1 MSNKE
6 ILYLIVPCYNEE
18 EVLAD
23 TAKQLTQ
30 KLGTL
35 IEDGIISPD
44 SRILFVDDGSI
55 DNTWGMIYDLHN
67 EQSSAISGLRLAT
80 NVGHQNAIL
89 AGLFNAVEYC
99 DITITIDADLQQ
111 DINAIGHFLDKYH
124 EGNDIVYG
132 IRNTRNTDSFFK
144 KATAS
149 LFYGIMKLLGAKII
163 KNSADYRLLS
173 KKAIVALMQ
182 YNETNL
188 FLRGILPLVG
198 FKSDVVHFD
207 VKKRL
212 AGTSKYT
219 LAKMFSLALNGITS
233 FSVKPIRA
241 IMAIGVISF
250 LASLIIAIVHAVLY
264 FMGQIPTPGLTT
276 IVLSIWALGGLQL
289 VAIGIVGEYI
299 GKTYIETKRRPRYEI
314 WEFVK

>member
-1 MSNKE
+1 VSNNDV
-6 ILYLIVPCYNEE
+6 LYIVVPCYNEE

-23 TAKQLTQ
+23 TAGQLTQ
-30 KLGTL
+30 KLQAL
-35 IEDGIISPD
+35 IEHETVSSD
-44 SRILFVDDGSI
+44 SRILFVDDGSS
-55 DNTWGMIYDLHN
+55 DNTWGLICNLHG
-67 EQSSAISGLRLAT
+67 EQGSVISGLRLAT

-89 AGLFNAVEYC
+89 AGLFSAAPLC

-111 DINAIGHFLDKYH
+111 DINAIDSFLEKYRA
-124 EGNDIVYG
+124 GSDIVYG
-132 IRNTRNTDSFFK
+132 VRNTRNTDSVFK

-149 LFYGIMKLLGAKII
+149 LFYCIMKALGAKII

-173 KKAIVALMQ
+173 KKAILALMQ
-182 YNETNL
+182 YKETNL

-198 FKSDVVHFD
+198 YKTDVVYFD
-207 VKKRL
+207 VQKRK

-219 LAKMFSLALNGITS
+219 FSKMFSLALNGITS

-241 IMAIGVISF
+241 IMIIGVISF
-250 LASLIIAIVHAVLY
+250 LVSLIIAIVHAVLY
-264 FMGQIPTPGLTT
+264 FMGEIETPGLTT

-299 GKTYIETKRRPRYEI
+299 GKTYIETKQRPRYEV
-314 WEFVK
+314 WEFLK